1 MPRLFFAAALLL
13 LTAVPTLAQAAP
25 GDAPNT
31 AAAAPG
37 VGRTRRAAS
46 GPEQR
51 PHCGCAERADAGKRD
66 RGGAAE

>member
-31 AAAAPG
+31 AAAAP
-37 VGRTRRAAS
+37 RRAAS